1 MNSVAVVPVS
11 YKTTDVLKYS
21 QDPYNT
27 TVFNNDNIFSGL
39 SDHRELIKTTCII
52 IYYNKKTMNTQTIGD
67 EDWLKGTTK
76 IQYKTTT
83 VQLQN

>member
-1 MNSVAVVPVS
+1 
-11 YKTTDVLKYS
+11 
-21 QDPYNT
+21 
-27 TVFNNDNIFSGL
+27 
-39 SDHRELIKTTCII
+39 
-52 IYYNKKTMNTQTIGD
+52 MNTQTIGD